1 MSDHKVDGGRS
12 LAEQKGA
19 ELAALSWEELDSY
32 EPRDEQVALPSGQ
45 TFRVNSKA
53 YWDMD
58 AWRSDMLVSVNV
70 YALRGWRRYRPY
82 TARALRGGE
91 DLPEQPPP
99 LL

>member
-1 MSDHKVDGGRS
+1 MSERKLDEGRS
-12 LAEQKGA
+12 LAEQRAA

-32 EPRDEQVALPSGQ
+32 EPRDEHVALPSGH

-53 YWDMD
+53 YWDME
-58 AWRSDMLVSVNV
+58 ARQSDMLVSVKV

-82 TARALRGGE
+82 TARAFRGGE

-99 LL
+99 SL